1 MKNEHSPERIRGI
14 FVHQRAAG
22 KEGVGVGERKN
33 LKLRICLTPL
43 MMLPSQAI
51 LVLMQSRPP
60 AMLLTLTS
68 MNPSRTLSRSMNPS
82 LQRTEG
88 GNREQM
94 LNLPVDRPLQFQRER
109 ERPSPKQR
117 QRRRQSLQGG
127 SEGPQPPSPN
137 PSVSSAGLHVM
148 PLPPSQWRSEV
159 SSNSFL
165 VFRNYLALARA
176 VAVAVLLKESWWC

>member
-1 MKNEHSPERIRGI
+1 MYGVVVIGCYSMRLLFFQLRIGLSDPLEALPNEEQALTRKDQRI

-94 LNLPVDRPLQFQRER
+94 LNLPVDRPLQFQR
-109 ERPSPKQR
+109 
-117 QRRRQSLQGG
+117 
-127 SEGPQPPSPN
+127 
-137 PSVSSAGLHVM
+137 
-148 PLPPSQWRSEV
+148 
-159 SSNSFL
+159 
-165 VFRNYLALARA
+165 
-176 VAVAVLLKESWWC
+176 